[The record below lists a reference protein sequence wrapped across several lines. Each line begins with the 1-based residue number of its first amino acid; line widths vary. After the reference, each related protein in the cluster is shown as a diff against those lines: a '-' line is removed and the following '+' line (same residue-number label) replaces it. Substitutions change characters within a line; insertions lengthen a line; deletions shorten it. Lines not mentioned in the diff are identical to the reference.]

1 MITQFGEFRV
11 EMEEIKAENVK
22 LNSDVKY
29 LKSQI
34 STQDEEMKLLKNK
47 ISEFEST
54 KWMSQYN
61 AATTAHEKSSNYQ
74 TNDEAVTIAN
84 YPPPSSCLDLR
95 KAGHFA
101 HGFYLVKNNQTND
114 IETVYCHFVA
124 ANNSKAPSLY

>member
-1 MITQFGEFRV
+1 
-11 EMEEIKAENVK
+11 MEVLKAENVK

-34 STQDEEMKLLKNK
+34 STQDEEMKLLKDK
-47 ISEFEST
+47 ISEFESI
-54 KWMSQYN
+54 KLLSQYN
-61 AATTAHEKSSNYQ
+61 AATTAHEKPSNYES
-74 TNDEAVTIAN
+74 DEAVTIAN

-124 ANNSKAPSLY
+124 ANNSKVPSLYLNLVKRV